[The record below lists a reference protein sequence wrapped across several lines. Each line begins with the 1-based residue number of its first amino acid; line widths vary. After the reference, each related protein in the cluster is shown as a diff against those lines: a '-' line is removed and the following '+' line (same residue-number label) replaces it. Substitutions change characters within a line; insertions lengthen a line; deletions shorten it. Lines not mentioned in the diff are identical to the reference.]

1 VVPPLSTSK
10 LEDQLFSAVRENSV
24 FEGSFLH
31 AQPEDSPCR
40 GDRDPF
46 DVSSVLIHIP
56 IIHFKRVWYLGLCTL
71 ECSVQIKD
79 T

>member
-1 VVPPLSTSK
+1 VVAPRSTSK
-10 LEDQLFSAVRENSV
+10 LEEQLFSAASETSV
-24 FEGSFLH
+24 SEGILLH
-31 AQPEDSPCR
+31 AQPEDAPCR

-46 DVSSVLIHIP
+46 DVPSILIHIP

-71 ECSVQIKD
+71 ECGVHIKG